1 MRARAFASS
10 ALLAFLLVVAPRK
23 AWAAIERFAVVVGN
37 NSGEAAETQLRYA
50 ESDAAKLHETLKDLG
65 GFEPAN
71 VILLRG
77 ESPSTFERT
86 LIALNDRIRSA
97 VGAGADVLLFV
108 YYSGHADAQS
118 LHMGRATLELPIL
131 ERLVRGSAATFRILV
146 LDACRSGALTRVK
159 GGRPVTPFSL
169 AVDDHLP
176 GQGLAFL
183 TASSANEDAQE
194 SDELRGSFFT
204 HHFVSGLLGAA
215 DQDGDG
221 KIALEEAYR
230 YAYDATVRGTSRTF
244 AGTQHPTF
252 SFELRG
258 QGKVVLTELGARAAS
273 RAFLRFPAGRPYL
286 VFAGGANGAVMG
298 EVGAIDR
305 ARRLSLKP
313 GRYFVRGRAPDA
325 LLEGEIE
332 ARAGEDREVADAE
345 LGRSTYARMVRKG
358 GEDAGAAHG
367 PLAGYAFRTAIG
379 NASTPCHGAFAAY
392 ALHRPGFTVSGRLG
406 ACRAGFD
413 NAFVAANVD
422 QLDAEVR
429 VARVWDLPF
438 VTFDVGVATGAS
450 LFHQRIRGALP
461 VPSRTTLG
469 GQLSAGVGAYLGL
482 GAGFSVAALADAQ
495 SYAFEQAR
503 VGGGG
508 RLVVEPAFR
517 QSVGLAKEW

>member
-1 MRARAFASS
+1 
-10 ALLAFLLVVAPRK
+10 VP
-23 AWAAIERFAVVVGN
+23 
-37 NSGEAAETQLRYA
+37 
-50 ESDAAKLHETLKDLG
+50 
-65 GFEPAN
+65 
-71 VILLRG
+71 
-77 ESPSTFERT
+77 
-86 LIALNDRIRSA
+86 
-97 VGAGADVLLFV
+97 
-108 YYSGHADAQS
+108 
-118 LHMGRATLELPIL
+118 
-131 ERLVRGSAATFRILV
+131 
-146 LDACRSGALTRVK
+146 
-159 GGRPVTPFSL
+159 
-169 AVDDHLP
+169 LP

-517 QSVGLAKEW
+517 QSVGLTGQRSFAPARAPSSLVTGAVLSDSYTSPWTTVTSPHPEARGSAGAMGRGSGPCAGEDDRRAGEEADGRNDEAWSGRSRSDASRPGSEIRAEVRSGRQAAVGAGRAA